1 MDTSRKK
8 VELVYPWVEKTK
20 YNVII
25 DTAFAEDTLGQHI
38 LKLVTIFFETRK
50 NSEYGTVRLRFIGLQ
65 MSDNPVLQFV
75 QGDEVKFSHVFRNN
89 TFTAPLFRPGEYEMR
104 IVSDRNK
111 NGEWD
116 TGQFFS

>member
-1 MDTSRKK
+1 M
-8 VELVYPWVEKTK
+8 
-20 YNVII
+20 
-25 DTAFAEDTLGQHI
+25 
-38 LKLVTIFFETRK
+38 
-50 NSEYGTVRLRFIGLQ
+50 RLRFIGLQ

-116 TGQFFS
+116 TGQFFREHRQPELVRRITRKINVKANWDNEIDIQL